1 MAFFFKNQ
9 KSKRAEGEMTTTE
22 GGEQQAGFS
31 DEQKNLTMKHRLQ
44 KDMAT
49 LDLPPGTSITYDKFP
64 NGENNLQ
71 SFHIFIQPT
80 EESYWNGGTYDFEF
94 QVPDQYP
101 YEPPK
106 VKCPVKIYHPNIDLD
121 GNVCLNILRKD
132 WKPVLN
138 INHVIFGLQTLFLA
152 PNPEDPL
159 NKEAA
164 IDMTEDLNK
173 FIQNVKSSLRGT
185 FKTQGHSFP
194 KMV

>member
-9 KSKRAEGEMTTTE
+9 QNKRAAE
-22 GGEQQAGFS
+22 EQTAGNLDAGFS
-31 DEQKNLTMKHRLQ
+31 DEQKNTTMKHRLQ

-49 LDLPPGTSITYDKFP
+49 LDLPPGTSLTYNKLST
-64 NGENNLQ
+64 GEPDLQ
-71 SFHIFIQPT
+71 HFHIFINPT
-80 EESYWNGGTYDFEF
+80 EESYWHGGKYDFEF
-94 QVPDQYP
+94 AVPESYP

-106 VKCPVKIYHPNIDLD
+106 VKCHVKIYHPNIDLD

-138 INHVIFGLQTLFLA
+138 INHVIFGLETLFLA
-152 PNPEDPL
+152 PYPDDPL

-164 IDMTEDLNK
+164 IDMTNNLDG
-173 FIQNVKSSLRGT
+173 FIANVKASLRGT

-194 KMV
+194 KMI

>member
-9 KSKRAEGEMTTTE
+9 QNKRAEAEKQDDQGKEAT
-22 GGEQQAGFS
+22 FS

-49 LDLPPGTSITYDKFP
+49 LDLPPGTSIVYNKLP

-71 SFHIFIQPT
+71 AFHIIINPT
-80 EESYWNGGTYDFEF
+80 EESYWYGGTYDFEF
-94 QVPDQYP
+94 AVPENYP

-106 VKCPVKIYHPNIDLD
+106 VKNLVKIYHPNIDLE

-138 INHVIFGLQTLFLA
+138 INHVIFGLETLFLA

-164 IDMTEDLNK
+164 VDMTEDLKK
-173 FIQNVKSSLRGT
+173 FQTNVSNSLKGI
-185 FKTQGHSFP
+185 FKTQGHTFP